1 MSFNKM
7 YLNRDIFVEMYL
19 NNELDKLY
27 GVDSFITEDKKSDK
41 LLKLFRK
48 GKLKKLKKRL
58 KDISKSI

>member
-1 MSFNKM
+1 M

-27 GVDSFITEDKKSDK
+27 RVDSFITEDKKSDK